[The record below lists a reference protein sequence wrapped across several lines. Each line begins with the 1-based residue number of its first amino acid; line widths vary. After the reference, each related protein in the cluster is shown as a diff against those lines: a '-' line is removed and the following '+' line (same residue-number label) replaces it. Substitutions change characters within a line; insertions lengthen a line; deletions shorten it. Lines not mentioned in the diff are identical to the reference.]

1 MKNGKLLLIIFFMKL
16 LYGIELPNEFSAKFI
31 QTIKS
36 NDQNLTYKGQVFYKK
51 GNIVWKYN
59 YPTQKII
66 WIEDKVYIYEPD
78 LLQVTITKR
87 KKLTLEDILKNS
99 KKIKNNLYISQ
110 IDNKKIYFIYD
121 KTLKKLYYTDD
132 IGNKVEINFFEQNK
146 KTPKEIFKINYP
158 QDIDIIYQ

>member
-1 MKNGKLLLIIFFMKL
+1 MKL
-16 LYGIELPNEFSAKFI
+16 LYGIELPKEFSAKFI

-36 NDQNLTYKGQVFYKK
+36 NDQNLIYKGQVFYKK
-51 GNIVWKYN
+51 GSIVWKYN

-66 WIEDKVYIYEPD
+66 WVEDKVYIYEPD

-87 KKLTLEDILKNS
+87 KKMTLQDILKNS
-99 KKIKNNLYISQ
+99 KKIKNNLYISK

-132 IGNKVEINFFEQNK
+132 IGNKVEINFFAQNK
-146 KTPKEIFKINYP
+146 KTPEEVFKIIYP